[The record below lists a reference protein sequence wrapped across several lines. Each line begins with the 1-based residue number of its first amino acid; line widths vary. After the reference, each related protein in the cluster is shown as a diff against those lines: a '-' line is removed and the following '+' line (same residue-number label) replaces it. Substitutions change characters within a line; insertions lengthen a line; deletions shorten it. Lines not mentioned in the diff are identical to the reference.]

1 MLKYRKYILAATMTL
16 AAYMLVCVI
25 FKKPVDSLLAGGLAA
40 MVVLVLSWL
49 DLRTIR
55 KEFDLMRQAVAEYVA
70 DKDVEKFIATNKNLI
85 ENSNDESVKSMVKL
99 NLAGAYADKK
109 DFKLAKETL
118 DDIDLKDFGKRNY
131 ENAALNKIIIYY
143 MIDEFEAGD
152 RLFDQALQSDKVKR
166 DNPLFKITEVIRK
179 HRGSEEGLRMLSNL
193 NMQEGIEPYR
203 NIITTAKMIV
213 KKG

>member
-1 MLKYRKYILAATMTL
+1 MTL

-70 DKDVEKFIATNKNLI
+70 DKDADKFIRTNKNLI

-118 DDIDLKDFGKRNY
+118 DDIELKDFGKRNY

-203 NIITTAKMIV
+203 NIIATAKMIV
-213 KKG
+213 KKE

>member
-1 MLKYRKYILAATMTL
+1 Y
-16 AAYMLVCVI
+16 AY
-25 FKKPVDSLLAGGLAA
+25 
-40 MVVLVLSWL
+40 
-49 DLRTIR
+49 
-55 KEFDLMRQAVAEYVA
+55 
-70 DKDVEKFIATNKNLI
+70 N
-85 ENSNDESVKSMVKL
+85 
-99 NLAGAYADKK
+99 K
-109 DFKLAKETL
+109 DFKLSKETL
-118 DDIDLKDFGKRNY
+118 DDIELKDFGKRNY

>member
-1 MLKYRKYILAATMTL
+1 
-16 AAYMLVCVI
+16 
-25 FKKPVDSLLAGGLAA
+25 
-40 MVVLVLSWL
+40 
-49 DLRTIR
+49 
-55 KEFDLMRQAVAEYVA
+55 MRQAVAEYVA

-118 DDIDLKDFGKRNY
+118 DDIELKDFGKRNY